1 MLINR
6 WIRIFESLLREELIV
21 KFNLMTL
28 LLFLATALSGYTDMV
43 IYIDVAHFI
52 PADSQFGVEVKGNKW
67 ISFFDSNAIGGKAFG
82 GPGDNDYAADG
93 GDPFLVAEP
102 YLVIAFPEDVKAG
115 ESTADGKEW
124 VPWARMLL
132 PAGQNSFYWQVSSGK
147 PYKWKPEII
156 TNAVRWNDDAQ
167 NDSNKWYWQD
177 NITGN
182 DGGAFPDIA
191 TGKNYVRVGVR
202 ESDPKTFPHLDV
214 LCFRNDGGI
223 PTANEALASGTSV
236 EPANK
241 ISTTWGQIKNSY

>member
-1 MLINR
+1 M
-6 WIRIFESLLREELIV
+6 
-21 KFNLMTL
+21 
-28 LLFLATALSGYTDMV
+28 
-43 IYIDVAHFI
+43 
-52 PADSQFGVEVKGNKW
+52 
-67 ISFFDSNAIGGKAFG
+67 
-82 GPGDNDYAADG
+82 
-93 GDPFLVAEP
+93 
-102 YLVIAFPEDVKAG
+102 KAG

-132 PAGQNSFYWQVSSGK
+132 PSEHNSFYWQISSGK

-167 NDSNKWYWQD
+167 NGSNKWYWQD

-214 LCFRNDGGI
+214 ICFRNDGGI